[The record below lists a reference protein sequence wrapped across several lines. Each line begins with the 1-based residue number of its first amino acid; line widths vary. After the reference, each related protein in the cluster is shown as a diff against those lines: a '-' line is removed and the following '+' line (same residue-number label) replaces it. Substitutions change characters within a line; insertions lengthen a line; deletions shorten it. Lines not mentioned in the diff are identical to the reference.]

1 MGIPI
6 AKLGGIHSFRPMLD
20 QLLAILKRNAPAE
33 GATWLDDFMVNQFM
47 GFNQRQFYFAF
58 SGATRR
64 FPKTELTVSQ
74 DELAALGR
82 RLAGFTVE
90 GWTTDQLARVSLLVT
105 LADQDREVFLES
117 LRALQDTAD
126 MREAVA
132 IYSAFPLLPYPEEL
146 VPLAREGLRSNI
158 TSVFD
163 SIALR
168 NPFPAAHFDEEGWN
182 QMVLKAL
189 FISRP
194 LWKIHGFDAR
204 ANAALADALR
214 YLAHERWSA
223 GRSFSPELWRGC
235 ARFVTEAWTEDV
247 RRVAGSEEPGQREAA
262 ALMVHAAGLNS
273 LRELLAPELERV
285 AAGKL
290 TWDSL
295 GQ

>member
-1 MGIPI
+1 
-6 AKLGGIHSFRPMLD
+6 MLD

-33 GATWLDDFMVNQFM
+33 GATWLDEFMVQQFM

-82 RLAGFTVE
+82 RLPGFTVE
-90 GWTTDQLARVSLLVT
+90 GWTVDQLARVSLLVT
-105 LADQDREVFLES
+105 LADQERDVFLES

-132 IYSAFPLLPYPEEL
+132 IYSAFPLLPYPAEL

-158 TSVFD
+158 TSVFEA
-163 SIALR
+163 IALR

-189 FISRP
+189 FTSRP

-204 ANAALADALR
+204 ANAALAEALR

-223 GRSFSPELWRGC
+223 GRMVSPELWRGC
-235 ARFVTEAWTEDV
+235 AGFVTAAWEDEV
-247 RRVAGSEEPGQREAA
+247 RRVAGSEGPGQREAA
-262 ALMVHAAGLNS
+262 ALMVHAAGLDS
-273 LRELLAPELERV
+273 LRDLMAPELELV

-295 GQ
+295 GQSLEA